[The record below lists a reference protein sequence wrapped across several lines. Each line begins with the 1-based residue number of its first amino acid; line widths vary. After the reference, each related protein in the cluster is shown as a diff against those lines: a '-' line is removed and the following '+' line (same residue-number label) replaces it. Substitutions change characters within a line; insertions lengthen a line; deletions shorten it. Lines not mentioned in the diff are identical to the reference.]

1 MKAVINRCFGG
12 FSLPT
17 EFCEKYGIDK
27 YDDEFYDISRTDE
40 RLVSFVES
48 KNFTQPTFSK
58 LSVVEIP
65 DNATDWEI
73 SEYDGAEEIICVVDG
88 TIWHI

>member
-1 MKAVINRCFGG
+1 MRVVINRSFGG
-12 FSLPT
+12 FSLPK
-17 EFCEKYGIDK
+17 EFCKKYNIGI

-88 TIWHI
+88 KIWHI